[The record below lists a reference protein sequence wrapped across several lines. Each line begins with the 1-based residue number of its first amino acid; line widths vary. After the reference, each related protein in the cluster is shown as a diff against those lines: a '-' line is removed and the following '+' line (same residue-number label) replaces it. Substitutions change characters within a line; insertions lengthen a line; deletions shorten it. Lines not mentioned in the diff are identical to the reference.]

1 MVDFI
6 GDDVPI
12 LVLLVFGRSFSPPVT
27 LGVVFLVF
35 IHHCL
40 LGFSLLLSNIL
51 FFIANWVF
59 DLEGVPPVDR

>member
-1 MVDFI
+1 MEEAEDLVDFI

-12 LVLLVFGRSFSPPVT
+12 LVLLVFGGSFSPPLT
-27 LGVVFLVF
+27 LGLVFLIL

-51 FFIANWVF
+51 FFVAN
-59 DLEGVPPVDR
+59 